1 MNRPARQGH
10 LVGGIALLLL
20 LVLAA
25 GCGGS
30 NRLSP
35 TAYRTKLAALARE
48 ANAAQGQVEKGLLHA
63 KSVAQIRT
71 RLSTFANATQKL
83 GDEVAALK
91 PPKNAE
97 AANALLAR
105 GEHDT
110 ASATRDVLPHLAK
123 LKSVKAALSFLNRSE
138 GNAKG
143 GRELDR
149 ALTELKK
156 LGYTKGS

>member
-1 MNRPARQGH
+1 MSRPARTSR

-20 LVLAA
+20 LALVA

-30 NRLSP
+30 SRLSP
-35 TAYRTKLAALARE
+35 SAYRAKLTAIGHE
-48 ANAAQGQVEKGLLHA
+48 ANTAQGQVEKGLQA
-63 KSVAQIRT
+63 KSVAEIRT

-83 GDEVAALK
+83 GDEVVALK
-91 PPKNAE
+91 PPRNAE

-110 ASATRDVLPHLAK
+110 VSATRAVLPQLAK
-123 LKSVKAALSFLNRSE
+123 LKNVKAALSLLNRSE

-143 GRELDR
+143 GRELDQ

-156 LGYTKGS
+156 MGYAKGS

>member
-1 MNRPARQGH
+1 MLSAMRLRGP
-10 LVGGIALLLL
+10 LVGVALVSLGAF
-20 LVLAA
+20 AA

-30 NRLSP
+30 NRLS
-35 TAYRTKLAALARE
+35 ASEYRSRLAKIGQEATK
-48 ANAAQGQVEKGLLHA
+48 AQTDVEEGLSA
-63 KSVAQIRT
+63 KSVAELRT
-71 RLSTFANATQKL
+71 RLSSFASADQKL

-110 ASATRDVLPHLAK
+110 ASTTRTVLSQLAK
-123 LKSVKAALSFLNRSE
+123 LKSVKAALNLLNKSQ

-143 GRELDR
+143 GLELDT
-149 ALTELKK
+149 ALADLRH